1 MTAQSASPPVM
12 LRRPN
17 GRMQACD
24 PCRSRKVACD
34 HQQPVCRRCI
44 SRGQEDECVYTSSMP
59 RKPLSLKRLSSRDPG
74 ASAGATTYTSSNSFH
89 AGESS
94 PRTAGLGPSRRPGSA
109 EGYRSLRRAELRRQ
123 TNTHVHDT
131 QKVIPPLGP
140 SHTAYSFESP
150 VDHAG
155 RRRQSIN
162 HELAS
167 TTATPGGHLLSDR
180 ASTPAG
186 DQESGYLGYISHSS
200 VLQETESSLS
210 MIQGFQAFL
219 PQLASNG
226 SRQSVEGL
234 RCHCSPTK
242 EMCLVVLRGIPA
254 PNVGH
259 IEANKDSPL
268 YRDSWMRVVGQRV
281 LSDLHERFGSYL
293 GLCRVDSQL
302 EDIAHFLSE
311 NTTKPFREDEPDPEK
326 WIGQFTGD
334 NLRWESIGFIFSFIY
349 FLPGECTAFDKDAA
363 KKQWAQVSRVCLGL
377 CIDLSRRFASA
388 NSLLAQLYM
397 RRSTLESVHTGDASY
412 SSWGT
417 GAESVAL
424 ATFLGLHA
432 ESNSPSYE
440 PSLASESRRLLFAQM
455 FVGEKHAVLFT
466 GRPPR
471 LSHRYAFTPLP
482 LDLRDEDLLQG
493 GEAIK
498 EAVKSLDKNGW
509 NTSGKVYA
517 ATFTRARYILS
528 LLRDELIEIGIGKA
542 AQKVACALLRDVKER
557 QIEAIKDFPSGLD
570 YNPSDL
576 ADPDA
581 NINVL
586 FARILLQLE
595 QLQNLFLIERLLL
608 KHGEM
613 NKSTLLPISFRLVEL
628 TLLFWT
634 HKDRFAPFRNDFEW
648 LVMAFA
654 TPSGGILCMELLNSS
669 FKGSHPKNSSITR
682 SNIIQQL
689 SLLIG
694 FLEWIDPSRPN
705 GTMCVTTSAVMR
717 RVLDHVLNAGSENMS
732 WQPDNTLDDMQL
744 DFNFELFDTFDWI
757 RPDVLTNQA
766 LES

>member
-1 MTAQSASPPVM
+1 MATVV

-34 HQQPVCRRCI
+34 HQQPICRRCI
-44 SRGQEDECVYTSSMP
+44 GRGQEDECVYTSSIP
-59 RKPLSLKRLSSRDPG
+59 RKPLSLKPLSSG
-74 ASAGATTYTSSNSFH
+74 AAAGAATYTTTSRDSSLHVEVSTP
-89 AGESS
+89 S
-94 PRTAGLGPSRRPGSA
+94 TAGLGPSRRPGSA
-109 EGYRSLRRAELRRQ
+109 EGYRSLRRAEFRRQ
-123 TNTHVHDT
+123 ANTPVHDAR
-131 QKVIPPLGP
+131 KVTSPLGP
-140 SHTAYSFESP
+140 SHDAAYSFESP
-150 VDHAG
+150 VDHDG
-155 RRRQSIN
+155 RRRNQSVS
-162 HELAS
+162 HEHAS
-167 TTATPGGHLLSDR
+167 TTTTTTTPRGHLLSDR
-180 ASTPAG
+180 ASTPAK
-186 DQESGYLGYISHSS
+186 DQEPGYLGYISHSS
-200 VLQETESSLS
+200 VLRETENSLS

-219 PQLASNG
+219 PQLANNDL
-226 SRQSVEGL
+226 RQNVEEL
-234 RCHCSPTK
+234 RSHFSPTK
-242 EMCLVVLRGIPA
+242 EMCLVVLRGLPA

-268 YRDSWMRVVGQRV
+268 YRDSWLRLVGMRV

-302 EDIAHFLSE
+302 EEIALFLSE
-311 NTTKPFREDEPDPEK
+311 NTAKPFQEDEPDSEK
-326 WIGQFTGD
+326 WIGQFTGP
-334 NLRWESIGFIFSFIY
+334 NLRWESIGLIFSFIY
-349 FLPGECTAFDKDAA
+349 FLPEDHNAVDYDAGG
-363 KKQWAQVSRVCLGL
+363 KQWSQISRVCLGL

-397 RRSTLESVHTGDASY
+397 RRSTKESIYTGDASY

-482 LDLRDEDLLQG
+482 LDLRDEDLLRG
-493 GEAIK
+493 GDAIK
-498 EAVKSLDKNGW
+498 EAVRNLDKNGW

-542 AQKVACALLRDVKER
+542 TQKVAIALLRDVKER
-557 QIEAIKDFPSGLD
+557 QIEAVKEFPSGLD

-576 ADPDA
+576 AHPDA
-581 NINVL
+581 NITVL

-595 QLQNLFLIERLLL
+595 QLQNLFLIERLLS
-608 KHGEM
+608 KHGEV
-613 NKSTLLPISFRLVEL
+613 NKSSLLPVSYRLVEL

-634 HKDRFAPFRNDFEW
+634 HKDRFASFRNDFEW

-669 FKGSHPKNSSITR
+669 FKGSHPKNPSITR

-705 GTMCVTTSAVMR
+705 GSMCVTTSAVMR
-717 RVLDHVLNAGSENMS
+717 RVLDHVLNANSDNLG
-732 WQPDNTLDDMQL
+732 WQSDTIDDMQL
-744 DFNFELFDTFDWI
+744 DFNFELFDTFDWMK
-757 RPDVLTNQA
+757 PDVLT
-766 LES
+766 